1 MQEIEINFTVNNKP
15 YKLKVPPNITLLD
28 VIREKLKL
36 TGTKEGCGKGE
47 CGACTIL
54 FNGRNVNSC
63 LILAP
68 QADGAEITTIE
79 GVGDVDHLHPLQKAF
94 VDEGAVQCGFCTPGM
109 VMSSL
114 YLLTK
119 NPNPTDDEI
128 REGLSGNL
136 CRCTGYAKIIKAVEK
151 ASKELNEKH

>member
-1 MQEIEINFTVNNKP
+1 MQEMEINFTVNKKP
-15 YKLKVPPNITLLD
+15 YRLTVPTNITLLD

-68 QADGAEITTIE
+68 QADGADIVTIE

-94 VDEGAVQCGFCTPGM
+94 VEEGAVQCGFCTPGM

-114 YLLTK
+114 YLLTE
-119 NPNPTDDEI
+119 NPNPTDEEI

>member
-1 MQEIEINFTVNNKP
+1 MQEMEITLTVNKKK
-15 YKLKVPPNITLLD
+15 YRLKVPVNITLLD
-28 VIREKLKL
+28 VIRERLHL

-54 FNGRNVNSC
+54 FNGRSANSC

-79 GVGDVDHLHPLQKAF
+79 GIGSVEHLHPLQKAF
-94 VDEGAVQCGFCTPGM
+94 VEEGAIQCGFCTPGM
-109 VMSSL
+109 IMSSL
-114 YLLTK
+114 YLLK
-119 NPNPTDDEI
+119 ENPHPTEEEI

-151 ASKELNEKH
+151 ASKENG

>member
-1 MQEIEINFTVNNKP
+1 MQEMEITLTVNKKK
-15 YKLKVPPNITLLD
+15 YTLKVPVNITLLD
-28 VIREKLKL
+28 VIRERLHL

-79 GVGDVDHLHPLQKAF
+79 GIGSLEHLHPLQKAF
-94 VDEGAVQCGFCTPGM
+94 VEEGAIQCGFCTPGM
-109 VMSSL
+109 IMSSL
-114 YLLTK
+114 YLLK
-119 NPNPTDDEI
+119 ENPHPTEEEI

-151 ASKELNEKH
+151 ASKEND